1 MNRNQL
7 QIDTITDSIYKI
19 TQDISKMMIQQRATL
34 MVAES
39 ATGGLIQ
46 HFLTEIPGS
55 SKFFLGGIVAY
66 SNELKERLL
75 QVPGPIIN
83 RYGAVSE
90 VTVAA
95 MANGVRLCLNAD
107 YGLAMSGIAGPSG
120 GRPEKPV
127 GLVFAAISHHDFETI
142 TQKRVFQGTR
152 TENKIQFSKM
162 ALLLLQ
168 KTLEQK
174 RD

>member
-1 MNRNQL
+1 MKPNQL
-7 QIDTITDSIYKI
+7 QIDAATDSIYKI
-19 TQDISKMMIQQRATL
+19 TQNISKMMIQQRATI

-75 QVPGPIIN
+75 QVPGPVIN
-83 RYGAVSE
+83 RHGAVSE
-90 VTVAA
+90 AAVAA

-107 YGLAMSGIAGPSG
+107 YGLATSGIAGPSG

-127 GLVFAAISHHDFETI
+127 GLVFAAVSHRDFETI
-142 TQKRVFQGTR
+142 TQKCVFQGTR
-152 TENKIQFSKM
+152 TENKVQFSKM
-162 ALLLLQ
+162 ALELLQ
-168 KTLEQK
+168 KTLEQ
-174 RD
+174 